1 VYWRVRRSQAVR
13 TVRAAHSEFTE
24 KKGLVCELM
33 ASQDLLQPFMGRQV
47 IITTVFGSGAEQL
60 GTTFSTFS
68 VQPNTE
74 LHAFVV
80 GSALPSNR
88 LPKIQYHLVEPDSR
102 FVSVRRNALFRRWLL
117 PDQLD
122 AEYALVVDGTDVICV
137 QPLPSFEELLR
148 GASLAACT
156 EWGGPVAIPGQGYTS
171 TYLNAGITFWHLPSS
186 KEMRSEI
193 AERGRRHYRGPFDDQ
208 TALNEVM
215 LTRYFE
221 KMVILGSQFN
231 WRAFY
236 KKGYRTWQNGFRAYP
251 RVDSLD
257 GVYLYHN
264 QRCLEEVLQAMRAAP
279 PTARA
284 ELPVLPQDNHP
295 LSGWAL
301 FSRRLLHRLRHT

>member
-1 VYWRVRRSQAVR
+1 MTRFPPR
-13 TVRAAHSEFTE
+13 
-24 KKGLVCELM
+24 KKGLVCGGTGPQHL
-33 ASQDLLQPFMGRQV
+33 SQDWMARQV

-60 GTTFSTFS
+60 GKTFSTFA
-68 VQPNTE
+68 VQPETE
-74 LHAFVV
+74 LHAFVI

-88 LPKIQYHLVEPDSR
+88 VPRVQYHLVEPDPR

-117 PDQLD
+117 PDQLG

-137 QPLPSFEELLR
+137 RPLPPFADLLR
-148 GASLAACT
+148 GASLAAST

-186 KEMRSEI
+186 KEMRAEI

-215 LTRYFE
+215 LTRYFDQL
-221 KMVILGSQFN
+221 VILSSQFN

-236 KKGYRTWQNGFRAYP
+236 KKNYRRTWRNGWRGWP
-251 RVDSLD
+251 RVDSID

-264 QRCLEEVLQAMRAAP
+264 QFCLEAVLETMRNGQPAP
-279 PTARA
+279 RA
-284 ELPVLPQDNHP
+284 QLADLPVDTHP
-295 LSGWAL
+295 LS
-301 FSRRLLHRLRHT
+301 SRTIIVRRLLHKLRHT

>member
-1 VYWRVRRSQAVR
+1 
-13 TVRAAHSEFTE
+13 
-24 KKGLVCELM
+24 
-33 ASQDLLQPFMGRQV
+33 MGRQV
-47 IITTVFGSGAEQL
+47 IITTVFGAGAEQL
-60 GTTFSTFS
+60 GRTFSTFA
-68 VQPNTE
+68 VQPETE
-74 LHAFVV
+74 LHAFVI
-80 GSALPSNR
+80 GSSLPSNR

-102 FVSVRRNALFRRWLL
+102 FVSARRNALFRRWLL

-137 QPLPSFEELLR
+137 RPLPSFDKLLR

-186 KEMRSEI
+186 KEMRAEI

-215 LTRYFE
+215 LTRYFDQV
-221 KMVILGSQFN
+221 VILSSQFN

-236 KKGYRTWQNGFRAYP
+236 KKNYQRTWRNGWKGWP
-251 RVDSLD
+251 RVDRLD

-264 QRCLEEVLQAMRAAP
+264 QFCLDAVLQTMRSGHLRD
-279 PTARA
+279 RA
-284 ELPVLPQDNHP
+284 ELPSLPEDSHP
-295 LSGWAL
+295 LSGWTM
-301 FSRRLLHRLRHT
+301 FSRRMLHRLRHT

>member
-1 VYWRVRRSQAVR
+1 
-13 TVRAAHSEFTE
+13 
-24 KKGLVCELM
+24 
-33 ASQDLLQPFMGRQV
+33 MGRQV

-60 GTTFSTFS
+60 GATFSTFA
-68 VQPNTE
+68 VQPETE
-74 LHAFVV
+74 LHAFVI
-80 GSALPSNR
+80 GSSLPSNR
-88 LPKIQYHLVEPDSR
+88 LPQIQYHLVGPDAR
-102 FVSVRRNALFRRWLL
+102 FVSARRNALFRRWLL

-137 QPLPSFEELLR
+137 RPLPPFESLLR

-186 KEMRSEI
+186 REMRGEI

-215 LTRYFE
+215 LTRYFD
-221 KMVILGSQFN
+221 KLVILSSQFN

-236 KKGYRTWQNGFRAYP
+236 KKNYRRTWLNGWRGWP

-264 QRCLEEVLQAMRAAP
+264 QFCLDAVLQTMRTVP
-279 PTARA
+279 PLARA
-284 ELPVLPQDNHP
+284 TLPDLRQDVHP
-295 LSGWAL
+295 LSRWTA
-301 FSRRLLHRLRHT
+301 FSRRVLHRLRHT

>member
-1 VYWRVRRSQAVR
+1 
-13 TVRAAHSEFTE
+13 
-24 KKGLVCELM
+24 
-33 ASQDLLQPFMGRQV
+33 MGRQV
-47 IITTVFGSGAEQL
+47 IITTVFGSGAAQL
-60 GTTFSTFS
+60 DTTFSTFA
-68 VQPNTE
+68 VQPGTE
-74 LHAFVV
+74 LHAFVI
-80 GSALPSNR
+80 GASLPSKR
-88 LPKIQYHLVEPDSR
+88 LPQIQYHLVEPDPR

-117 PDQLD
+117 PDQLG

-137 QPLPSFEELLR
+137 RPLPSFEELLR

-171 TYLNAGITFWHLPSS
+171 TYLNAGITLWHLPTS
-186 KEMRSEI
+186 KEMRAEI

-215 LTRYFE
+215 LTRYFD

-236 KKGYRTWQNGFRAYP
+236 KKNYRRTWRNGWRGWP

-264 QRCLEEVLQAMRAAP
+264 QFCLEAVLQTMRTAP
-279 PTARA
+279 PPARA
-284 ELPVLPQDNHP
+284 QLPELPLDPHP
-295 LSGWAL
+295 LSGWTA
-301 FSRRLLHRLRHT
+301 FSRRMLHRLRHT